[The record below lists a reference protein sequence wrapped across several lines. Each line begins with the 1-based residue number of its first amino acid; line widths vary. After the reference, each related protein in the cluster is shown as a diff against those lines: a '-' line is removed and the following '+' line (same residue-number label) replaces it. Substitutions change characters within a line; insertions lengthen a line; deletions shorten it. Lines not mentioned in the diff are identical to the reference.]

1 MILET
6 NRICHKN
13 PKWLSCVDEIF
24 VPTTYTVLSGKRLK
38 VFSPKSET
46 GIVCRKIEQEN
57 QIRIIQIA
65 KGDAKS
71 SLFTGFIIIYT

>member
-1 MILET
+1 M
-6 NRICHKN
+6 
-13 PKWLSCVDEIF
+13 
-24 VPTTYTVLSGKRLK
+24 TYRALSGKRLK